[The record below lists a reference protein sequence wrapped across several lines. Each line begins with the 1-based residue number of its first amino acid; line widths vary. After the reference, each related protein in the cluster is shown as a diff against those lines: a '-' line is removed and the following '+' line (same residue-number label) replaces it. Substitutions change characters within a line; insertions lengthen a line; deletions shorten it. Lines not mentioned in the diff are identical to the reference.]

1 MIVLTV
7 LTFDGAAVNIAPVGF
22 DEIGGT
28 IGRADTNQL
37 VLADIERT
45 ISRVHAQVVFR
56 AGRYALIDRGS
67 NAVLHNGQPIGNGR
81 EALLVVGDEIRI
93 GGYAIKVSDGAAA
106 KSDDP
111 FASFDGG
118 GGRNVAATQVRS
130 KPEMHAAVASSA
142 PKPVQA
148 SALPPATNRALPGIP
163 HDWDPFQRDPPEPG
177 HDRSLDGRGN
187 ATASKPDDARTN
199 PSIPGS
205 LLAQQSNAQS
215 LDALFGLAN
224 GAPSGDPLAGS
235 SLLAEQVQPNTSGN
249 ADPMRALLMQPA
261 VAGVKTSSDHHSDLQ
276 APWPDSPPAMKAASP
291 AALPGAVLSWDQP
304 PSPVA
309 PARVAIPPVLA
320 SSANTV
326 VSAPE
331 LGSLNR
337 PTQAAQQSPPAP
349 LPEISRSLS
358 REKQHASAPSA
369 DVQDLLEAFMKG
381 LGAPNLRLGPLNAD
395 AMFQLGQLLREST
408 KGTVEL
414 LAARTALKKEVRAE
428 VTVMA
433 SYSNN
438 VLKFSPTV
446 EFALQHLLGPPT
458 AGFMQPVE
466 SMRDAYDDLKIHQ
479 LGVMAGMRAALSE
492 VLKRFDPAVL
502 EEKLAN
508 RATWSDLIP
517 SNKKA
522 RLWELFQ
529 ELFGQLSH
537 EAQEDFDELLGKS
550 FAREYERYVAQ
561 LNTAKQ
567 P

>member
-1 MIVLTV
+1 
-7 LTFDGAAVNIAPVGF
+7 
-22 DEIGGT
+22 
-28 IGRADTNQL
+28 
-37 VLADIERT
+37 
-45 ISRVHAQVVFR
+45 
-56 AGRYALIDRGS
+56 
-67 NAVLHNGQPIGNGR
+67 
-81 EALLVVGDEIRI
+81 
-93 GGYAIKVSDGAAA
+93 
-106 KSDDP
+106 
-111 FASFDGG
+111 
-118 GGRNVAATQVRS
+118 
-130 KPEMHAAVASSA
+130 
-142 PKPVQA
+142 
-148 SALPPATNRALPGIP
+148 
-163 HDWDPFQRDPPEPG
+163 
-177 HDRSLDGRGN
+177 
-187 ATASKPDDARTN
+187 
-199 PSIPGS
+199 
-205 LLAQQSNAQS
+205 
-215 LDALFGLAN
+215 
-224 GAPSGDPLAGS
+224 
-235 SLLAEQVQPNTSGN
+235 
-249 ADPMRALLMQPA
+249 
-261 VAGVKTSSDHHSDLQ
+261 
-276 APWPDSPPAMKAASP
+276 
-291 AALPGAVLSWDQP
+291 
-304 PSPVA
+304 
-309 PARVAIPPVLA
+309 
-320 SSANTV
+320 
-326 VSAPE
+326 
-331 LGSLNR
+331 
-337 PTQAAQQSPPAP
+337 
-349 LPEISRSLS
+349 
-358 REKQHASAPSA
+358 
-369 DVQDLLEAFMKG
+369 
-381 LGAPNLRLGPLNAD
+381 
-395 AMFQLGQLLREST
+395 MFQLGQLLREST